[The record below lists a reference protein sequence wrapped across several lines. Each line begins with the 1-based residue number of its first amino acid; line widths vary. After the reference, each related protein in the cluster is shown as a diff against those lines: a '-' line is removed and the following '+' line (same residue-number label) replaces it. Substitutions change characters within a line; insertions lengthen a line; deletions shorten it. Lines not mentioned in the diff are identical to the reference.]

1 MTGDVAFVVAASVVA
16 KLSGLEAGLPFLVV
30 VLGDAPVVLG
40 CNLVRE
46 GRHLFGA
53 VQPFGFGGRLGGG
66 HVGLDG
72 VDEGAEGVD
81 GRGFAES
88 LVVLIPHEAV
98 VVDPVVLLLLEHGFE
113 QLVRA
118 GSVSDGRGGD
128 AEQRVDGVVLGLD
141 AGGLVPGDAMPLLV
155 RFSFDLV
162 PHAAVDGVRE
172 VLGQRLDSMVG
183 VAARAGQAHEGP
195 QGKDVG
201 HAPGDG
207 QVNGPAQVRFAVG
220 VQVCETGGHDGPLG
234 LFDERLHVGAQP
246 TVMFDGIKP
255 SHDVPPAKT
264 ATVCGDRPLIG

>member
-1 MTGDVAFVVAASVVA
+1 M
-16 KLSGLEAGLPFLVV
+16 
-30 VLGDAPVVLG
+30 
-40 CNLVRE
+40 
-46 GRHLFGA
+46 
-53 VQPFGFGGRLGGG
+53 
-66 HVGLDG
+66 
-72 VDEGAEGVD
+72 DEGAEGVD
-81 GRGFAES
+81 GHGFGES

-118 GSVSDGRGGD
+118 GSVGDGRGGD

-141 AGGLVPGDAMPLLV
+141 AGGLIPGDTMPLLV

-162 PHAAVDGVRE
+162 PHAAIDGVRE

-183 VAARAGQAHEGP
+183 VAARAGQAHERTEGE
-195 QGKDVG
+195 DVG

-207 QVNGPAQVRFAVG
+207 QVDGPAQVRFAVG
-220 VQVCETGGHDGPLG
+220 VQVREAGGHDRALG
-234 LFDERLHVGAQP
+234 FLDERLHVGAEP